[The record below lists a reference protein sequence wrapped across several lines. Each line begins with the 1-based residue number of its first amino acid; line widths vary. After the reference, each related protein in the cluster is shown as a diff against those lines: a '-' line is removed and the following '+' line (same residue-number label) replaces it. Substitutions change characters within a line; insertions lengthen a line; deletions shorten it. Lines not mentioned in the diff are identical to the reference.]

1 MDESAAITYFLSAPT
16 GGEEVQFFSSLY
28 KGLVD
33 CRSAT
38 NRNLVTGERLP
49 NNEHDSWVGAL
60 GYLSLLD
67 LIGTCLTRK
76 GLAQESLGKIT
87 PFIHALETFGG
98 LTRQE
103 ISALYSLRCGFAH
116 DFSLYNVHPT
126 KPELTHYFHLRV
138 DTDAPLVL
146 PAKKPW
152 DGDYKRTSLECA
164 TVIGLTR
171 IGDLV
176 EDIYLNLQQLAKSRD
191 LEIRLLGGAKEL
203 NDRYGVMKRTKAA
216 PA

>member
-1 MDESAAITYFLSAPT
+1 VDESAAITYFLSAPS
-16 GGEEVQFFSSLY
+16 GGEVQFFSSLY

-38 NRNLVTGERLP
+38 NRDLVTGERLP

-76 GLAQESLGKIT
+76 GLAQETPGEIT

-152 DGDYKRTSLECA
+152 DGDYRRTPLECA
-164 TVIGLTR
+164 TAVGLTR
-171 IGDLV
+171 VGDLV
-176 EDIYLNLQQLAKSRD
+176 EDIYLNLQRLAKSRD
-191 LEIRLLGGAKEL
+191 LEIRLLGGAMEL
-203 NDRYGVMKRTKAA
+203 NDRYGVMKRTGAA

>member
-1 MDESAAITYFLSAPT
+1 VDESAAITYFLSAPT
-16 GGEEVQFFSSLY
+16 GGGVQFLSSLY

-38 NRNLVTGERLP
+38 NRDLVTGEKLP

-76 GLAQESLGKIT
+76 GLDQESPGGVT

-126 KPELTHYFHLRV
+126 KPELTHYFHLCV
-138 DTDAPLVL
+138 DNDAPLVL

-152 DGDYKRTSLECA
+152 DGNYRRTPPECA
-164 TVIGLTR
+164 TAVGLTR
-171 IGDLV
+171 LGDLV
-176 EDIYLNLQQLAKSRD
+176 EDIYVNLQRLAKSRD
-191 LEIRLLGGAKEL
+191 LQIRLSGGGVEL
-203 NDRYGVMKRTKAA
+203 NDRYGVMKTSKST
-216 PA
+216 PT